1 MTIFR
6 HSLPAKQGSI
16 IFADHPK
23 ICENPKMKIIRNN
36 TKVIAKTKRMTGWR
50 EQRKKKACLVGVG
63 RLDKM
68 EEKKQEREEEKK
80 SKKQGQYT
88 PSTYLPHG
96 SAVQALT
103 LIPAGRPTPRTW
115 PALFP
120 AAAFSEISWKSSSG
134 RVTAPAPTTYDD
146 VSVFSPW

>member
-80 SKKQGQYT
+80 AKNK
-88 PSTYLPHG
+88 
-96 SAVQALT
+96 VNT
-103 LIPAGRPTPRTW
+103 LHRPTYHMARPFRHL
-115 PALFP
+115 P
-120 AAAFSEISWKSSSG
+120 
-134 RVTAPAPTTYDD
+134 
-146 VSVFSPW
+146 